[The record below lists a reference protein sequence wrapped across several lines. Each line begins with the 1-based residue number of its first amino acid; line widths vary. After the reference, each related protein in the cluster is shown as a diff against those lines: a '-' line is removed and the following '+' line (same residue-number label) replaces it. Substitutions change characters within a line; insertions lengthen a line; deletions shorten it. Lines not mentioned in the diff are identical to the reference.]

1 MEALRTRKYRITFT
15 EPLLGTVPKDPKI
28 FTRFVSAKVHGEED
42 EEVVN
47 EELGMLPEG
56 VGETGFYTNERGI
69 ILKDYHVK
77 GYFKEAGNTMR
88 EILRIPALRSKIDN
102 FVFVEPRDIYL
113 APKPD
118 GRLER
123 PLRAQTM
130 QGPRVTLVSSDYVKA
145 GTSIEFTVTI
155 LPHKQLNFDVI
166 ERLLDYGRYNGL
178 GQWRN
183 GGFGRFV
190 WERVNGRR

>member
-1 MEALRTRKYRITFT
+1 MEALRTRKYRITFI

-56 VGETGFYTNERGI
+56 VGETGFYTNEKGI

-77 GYFKEAGNTMR
+77 GFFKEAGNTLR
-88 EILRIPALRSKIDN
+88 DALRIPALRSKIDN
-102 FVFVEPRDIYL
+102 YVFVEPRDIYL
-113 APKPD
+113 APQPD

-130 QGPRVTLVSSDYVKA
+130 QGPRVTLVSSDFVKA

-166 ERLLDYGRYNGL
+166 ERLLDYGRYKGL

>member
-1 MEALRTRKYRITFT
+1 MEALRTRKYRITFI

-42 EEVVN
+42 EGMAN

-56 VGETGFYTNERGI
+56 VGETGFYSDESGI
-69 ILKDYHVK
+69 YLMDYQVKGGFKEWANILKD
-77 GYFKEAGNTMR
+77 
-88 EILRIPALRSKIDN
+88 ALNVRNFRSKVDN
-102 FVFVEPRDIYL
+102 YVFIEPRKIYL
-113 APKPD
+113 GPQPD

-130 QGPRVTLVSSDYVKA
+130 QGPRVTLVSSDFVKA

-166 ERLLDYGRYNGL
+166 ERLLDYGRYKGL